1 MRARTRVFVVALMV
15 ATCAGVPAIA
25 DAAPTCTD
33 SGRTSCVVG
42 RTGPGG
48 GTVFYDAGRAQWWGR
63 WLEAR
68 PLRTEG
74 VPWSLTPTS
83 SIFGADAD
91 PRVIIDHKG
100 IGYGAENTALIVAQS
115 GPGRYAASVV
125 DSYSAGGHDDWYLPS
140 TGELSLLYDHF
151 ALKGSPSMRR
161 IPYWSSSEN
170 SANFA
175 WYQLFQDGTRFTDE
189 NRVGKV
195 DANKDARRMP
205 RHGGSGFGALRFGLV
220 AVRAFGPRSGA
231 MPTVSAPAVTGVV
244 CTDVGPCALGDTG
257 PGGGIVFYDAG
268 VHRPW
273 GRWLELAPEETEF
286 VGFPWKPE
294 GFQDRSHPLY
304 RDTKG
309 TLARHKRVSSK
320 MIGTGMSNS
329 RAIVRTY
336 GAGEYAA
343 RLARGLSFGG
353 KTDWFLPS
361 EYELA
366 EAYRVLFSAV
376 PSIGGMSRSFYWS
389 SSEYDY
395 DNAWT
400 VNMKDG
406 QTFDRLKDT
415 VPDEAT
421 GLKPVR
427 VRAVRAFG

>member
-1 MRARTRVFVVALMV
+1 MGARTRASVFAVVVAACAVVPVV
-15 ATCAGVPAIA
+15 AE
-25 DAAPTCTD
+25 AARSCTD
-33 SGRTSCVVG
+33 AGGTSCIVG

-48 GTVFYDAGRAQWWGR
+48 GTIFFDAGRAQWWGR

-74 VPWSLTPTS
+74 VPWSFSPTV

-91 PRVIIDHKG
+91 VRTVIDHKG
-100 IGYGAENTALIVAQS
+100 VGFGAENTALIVAQN
-115 GPGRYAASVV
+115 GPGRYAASIV
-125 DSYSAGGHDDWYLPS
+125 DSYTGGEHDDWFLPS
-140 TGELSLLYDHF
+140 TAELSLLYDHF

-195 DANKDARRMP
+195 DSNKGATRMP
-205 RHGGSGFGALRFGLV
+205 RHSGSGFGALKFGVV
-220 AVRAFGPRSGA
+220 AVRAFGPHAGA
-231 MPTVSAPAVTGVV
+231 KPDASSPVATGVA
-244 CTDVGPCALGDTG
+244 CTESGPCAIGDTG

-268 VHRPW
+268 SHRPW
-273 GRWLELAPEETEF
+273 GRWLELAPLETEF
-286 VGFPWKPE
+286 VGYPWKPA
-294 GFQDRSHPLY
+294 GFVDRSHPLY
-304 RDTKG
+304 RDAKG
-309 TLARHKRVSSK
+309 VLARHRRVLSKSIGAGMANTK
-320 MIGTGMSNS
+320 MIARN
-329 RAIVRTY
+329 Y

-366 EAYRVLFSAV
+366 EAYRMLFSAA

-415 VPDEAT
+415 VPDESK